1 MNRRLMAL
9 KTVLWAL
16 VGVLAP
22 ITVVRFAYGLGTVT
36 HLSDAAPWGLW
47 VAFDVMAGV
56 ALAAGGFVLAATV
69 HIFGLERYRQFVRP
83 AVLTAM
89 LGYMLVA
96 VGLLYDLGLPWHI
109 WHPIIYPQLHSVLF
123 EVAACVMLY
132 LTVLVLEF
140 APVVLEHPWLDRPA
154 LRWMYRALRRLT
166 IPLVIAGIALS
177 TLHQSSLGSL
187 FLITP
192 ARLHP
197 LWYSPNIWI
206 LFFVSAVGL
215 GLMMVV
221 LESVLAG
228 AFLGHRLPRAQLAR
242 LGAAG
247 AVVLGLY
254 AAFRLV
260 DLAVRGR
267 LGMVVDGSWQSWVF
281 IVELAVSAV
290 VPAVLLTS
298 RRVRSSIGG
307 LATAAALTVF
317 GMVMYRMDACI
328 VAFARPAG
336 ATYFPSWMEIG
347 VSLGLVAAGVL
358 AFLFF
363 VQHFAV
369 YEAEAAPAEAP
380 APSAPMRAPAEPI
393 AVRGLLPRA
402 LTAGR
407 RYSLAA
413 VGAAA
418 ATVLFLPLRGPEPLP
433 TPVLR
438 PRTLPGFVV
447 GRADSAAHGLVLA
460 DADHAAA
467 RDSGPVPLLVIDGNR
482 DGMVVLFDHEAHKR
496 RTGGN
501 GGCAM
506 CHHLDVPLDKA
517 SSCSEC
523 HRDMYDSTA
532 TFNHESH
539 VREEGGERGCV
550 KCHAAGVTKTY
561 ATATACVDC
570 HHTPVV
576 ARPVVAAPYTRWR
589 SAPGYEAAM
598 HGLCIPCHRREV
610 AEHPTQYPAE
620 MTRCAWCHDVDRAGE
635 LRRLRPQPAAS
646 GQIASREP

>member
-1 MNRRLMAL
+1 MTRRLARL

-16 VGVLAP
+16 VGVLAA

-36 HLSDAAPWGLW
+36 NLSDAAPWGLW

-69 HIFGLERYRQFVRP
+69 YIFRLERYRVFVRP

-89 LGYMLVA
+89 LGYMAVA

-132 LTVLVLEF
+132 LTVLILEF
-140 APVVLEHPWLDRPA
+140 APVVLEHPWLAHPPLQWLYRV
-154 LRWMYRALRRLT
+154 LRKLT

-221 LESVLAG
+221 LETVLAG
-228 AFLGHRLPRAQLAR
+228 AFLGHRVPTRLLAG

-247 AVVLGLY
+247 AVVLGVY
-254 AAFRLV
+254 AVFRV
-260 DLAVRGR
+260 ADLATQGVLGR
-267 LGMVVDGSWQSWVF
+267 VTDGSWQSWLFV
-281 IVELAVSAV
+281 VELAVSAV
-290 VPAVLLTS
+290 VPAALLLF
-298 RRVRSSIGG
+298 RRVRSSVAGVT
-307 LATAAALTVF
+307 TAAVLTIF
-317 GMVMYRMDACI
+317 GMVMNRVDTCI

-336 ATYFPSWMEIG
+336 AGYFPSWMEIG
-347 VSLGLVAAGVL
+347 VSLGIVAAGVL

-363 VQHFAV
+363 VEHFAV
-369 YEAEAAPAEAP
+369 YAPEEAHEAP
-380 APSAPMRAPAEPI
+380 APASAGPSRAQ
-393 AVRGLLPRA
+393 GLLPLA

-407 RYSLAA
+407 RFSLAA

-418 ATVLFLPLRGPEPLP
+418 LTVVFLPLHGPRPR
-433 TPVLR
+433 PVPALR
-438 PRTLPGFVV
+438 PKTQLGFVLGGPGSV
-447 GRADSAAHGLVLA
+447 AHRLVLA
-460 DADHAAA
+460 DSGHAAM
-467 RDSGPVPLLVIDGNR
+467 RDSVPVPLLVIDGNR
-482 DGMVVLFDHEAHKR
+482 DGLAVLFDHNAHIR
-496 RTGGN
+496 RAGGDTS
-501 GGCAM
+501 CAL
-506 CHHLDVPLDKA
+506 CHHLDLPLDRA
-517 SSCSEC
+517 SSCVEC
-523 HRDMYDSTA
+523 HRDMYDSTV
-532 TFNHESH
+532 TFSHTSH
-539 VREEGGERGCV
+539 VRALDGERGCA
-550 KCHAAGVTKTY
+550 KCHAAGVVKTY
-561 ATATACVDC
+561 ATATACSEC
-570 HHTPVV
+570 HRHPVV
-576 ARPVVAAPYTRWR
+576 MRPVIAAAHDRWR
-589 SAPGYEAAM
+589 SAAGYEDAM
-598 HGLCIPCHRREV
+598 HGLCIPCHKREV
-610 AEHPTQYPAE
+610 EAHPRDYPVA

-635 LRRLRPQPAAS
+635 LRRLRPQLSGPDRIAAR
-646 GQIASREP
+646 AP

>member
-1 MNRRLMAL
+1 MARRLVVL
-9 KTVLWAL
+9 KTILWAL

-22 ITVVRFAYGLGTVT
+22 ITVARFVYGLGTVT
-36 HLSDAAPWGLW
+36 HLSDASPWGLW

-69 HIFGLERYRQFVRP
+69 HIFRLERYRQFVRP

-89 LGYMLVA
+89 LGYILVA

-109 WHPIIYPQLHSVLF
+109 WHPVIYPQLHSVLF

-132 LTVLVLEF
+132 LTVLILEF
-140 APVVLEHPWLDRPA
+140 APVVLEHPWLAHPA
-154 LRWMYRALRRLT
+154 FQWLYRALRKLT
-166 IPLVIAGIALS
+166 IPLVITGIALS

-215 GLMMVV
+215 GLMVVV

-228 AFLGHRLPRAQLAR
+228 AFLGHRLPRKELAN

-247 AVVLGLY
+247 AVVLGVY
-254 AAFRLV
+254 AVFRLA
-260 DLAVRGR
+260 DLAARGR
-267 LGMVVDGSWQSWVF
+267 LGMVTDGSWQSWLF

-290 VPAVLLTS
+290 LPAVLLAF
-298 RRVRSSIGG
+298 RRVRESLAG
-307 LATAAALTVF
+307 LVTAAALTAL
-317 GMVMYRMDACI
+317 GMVMNRLDACI
-328 VAFARPAG
+328 VAFARPEG

-347 VSLGLVAAGVL
+347 VSLGIVAAGIL

-363 VQHFAV
+363 VEHFAV
-369 YEAEAAPAEAP
+369 YEAEAEAAVPAPAA
-380 APSAPMRAPAEPI
+380 AGSTT
-393 AVRGLLPRA
+393 VRGLRA

-407 RYSLAA
+407 RFSLAA

-418 ATVLFLPLRGPEPLP
+418 VTVLFLPLRGPQPLP
-433 TPVLR
+433 APVSR
-438 PRTLPGFVV
+438 PRTLLGVVV
-447 GRADSAAHGLVLA
+447 GAPDSTAHRLVLA
-460 DADHAAA
+460 DSSHSAAA
-467 RDSGPVPLLVIDGNR
+467 DSGLVPLLVIDGNR

-496 RTGGN
+496 RTGGTT
-501 GGCAM
+501 GCAL
-506 CHHLDVPLDKA
+506 CHHLDVPLDRA
-517 SSCSEC
+517 SSCAEC

-532 TFNHESH
+532 TFSHASH
-539 VREEGGERGCV
+539 VRAEGGDRGCA
-550 KCHAAGVTKTY
+550 KCHAAGVVKTY
-561 ATATACVDC
+561 ATATACADC
-570 HHTPVV
+570 HRTPAVV
-576 ARPVVAAPYTRWR
+576 RPVLAGPYARWR
-589 SAPGYEAAM
+589 NAPGYAAAM
-598 HGLCIPCHRREV
+598 HGLCIPCHRRAV
-610 AEHPTQYPAE
+610 TEHPTQYPVA

-635 LRRLRPQPAAS
+635 LRRRLPHLETGVPVVSAD
-646 GQIASREP
+646 P